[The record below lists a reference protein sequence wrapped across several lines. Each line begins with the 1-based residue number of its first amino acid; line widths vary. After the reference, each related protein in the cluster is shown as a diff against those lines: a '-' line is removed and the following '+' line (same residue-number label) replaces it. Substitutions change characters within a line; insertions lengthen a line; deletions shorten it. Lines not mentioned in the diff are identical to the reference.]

1 MQLPHKV
8 VQMRDEFQTSWQMG
22 KDIQDNILYQK
33 WSVKTMGEI
42 ITAKADLA
50 SDIADITANKDSV
63 YILAYLMWLCRS
75 AKEISEL
82 Q

>member
-1 MQLPHKV
+1 
-8 VQMRDEFQTSWQMG
+8 MRDEFQTSWQMG
-22 KDIQDNILYQK
+22 KDIQDNIFYQK
-33 WSVKTMGEI
+33 WSVKTMQQV

-50 SDIADITANKDSV
+50 SDIGGITANKDSV
-63 YILAYLMWLCRS
+63 HILAFLMWLCRS